1 MDEKGQADQKRSHA
15 ADAAVLGFYYQA
27 LFALVTLVA
36 QTTDDAAVV
45 VERLDDVELT
55 VDGNTMLYQLKH
67 SISATPPP
75 VTLAS
80 RALWKTIKVW
90 IDALPVLTL
99 SETTLWLVA
108 VGGIPSDSPLNA
120 LLEMDLDRAELL
132 KAMQE
137 EAQRV
142 VDERAAA
149 RKAGKK
155 LPHEDRAPGCEAF
168 LALVA
173 TDQQNLLRRI
183 CVQQNSPTI
192 DQIEGKVATYLTLLP
207 EEHRMPVA
215 RRLVE
220 WWDRQV
226 MYSLCGARDRVLT
239 RVELQQQVTSLISD
253 IEEARL
259 VPDFMTALPPK
270 DYQPDGMLTRQLQL
284 VDGRESDL
292 TIAIREEWRARE
304 QRSRWL
310 NANPGMASTINDYDL
325 VLQEKWSDRHVQMAE
340 DCSEL
345 EDKEKRGSGLKL
357 LRWVHQEAPSS
368 VPPFSEGW
376 SGHYYVSGSYQ
387 VLAIDLKVGWHPN
400 YRDLLKDG
408 E

>member
-1 MDEKGQADQKRSHA
+1 MDNGGQTDQKTSHA

-45 VERLDDVELT
+45 VERLDDVELK
-55 VDGNTMLYQLKH
+55 VDGNTLLYQLKH
-67 SISATPPP
+67 SMSSTPPP
-75 VTLAS
+75 ITLAS

-90 IDALPVLTL
+90 IDALPILTL

-108 VGGIPSDSPLNA
+108 VGGIPNDSPLNA
-120 LLEMDLDRAELL
+120 LLTMGLDRAELL

-142 VDERAAA
+142 IGERAAA
-149 RKAGKK
+149 KKAGKK
-155 LPHEDRAPGCEAF
+155 LPHEDRTAGCEAF
-168 LALVA
+168 LSLSE
-173 TDQQNLLRRI
+173 TTQQNLLRRI
-183 CVQQNSPTI
+183 HLQPNSPTI
-192 DQIEGKVATYLTLLP
+192 DQIEGKVAAHLTLLP
-207 EEHRMPVA
+207 QEHRLPVA
-215 RRLVE
+215 KRLVE

-239 RVELQQQVTSLISD
+239 RVELQQQVTSLIGD

-259 VPDFMTALPPK
+259 IPDFMTALPPQ
-270 DYQPDGMLTRQLQL
+270 DYQPDGMLTRQIQL

-325 VLQEKWSDRHVQMAE
+325 ILQEKWSDRHVQMAE
-340 DCSEL
+340 DCSDL
-345 EDKEKRGSGLKL
+345 EDKGKRVSGLAL
-357 LRWVHQEAPSS
+357 LRWAHQEAPRF
-368 VPPFSEGW
+368 VPPLSEGW

-387 VLAIDLKVGWHPN
+387 VLAIDLKVGWHPE

>member
-1 MDEKGQADQKRSHA
+1 MGVDGHGGQNGTHTAE
-15 ADAAVLGFYYQA
+15 AAVLGFYYQA
-27 LFALVTLVA
+27 LFALVTLIA

-45 VERLDDVELT
+45 VERLDDVELN
-55 VDGNTMLYQLKH
+55 VNGNTMLYQLKH
-67 SISATPPP
+67 SISETPPP

-90 IDALPVLTL
+90 VDTLPVLTL

-108 VGGIPSDSPLNA
+108 VGKIPADSPLVA
-120 LLEMDLDRAELL
+120 LLEVDSDRTELL
-132 KAMQE
+132 KAMQQ

-149 RKAGKK
+149 KQAGKK
-155 LPHEDRAPGCEAF
+155 LPHEDRTAGCEAF
-168 LALVA
+168 LALGT

-183 CVQQNSPTI
+183 RVQHDSPTI
-192 DQIEGKVATYLTLLP
+192 DKIEGIVASHLTLLP
-207 EEHRMPVA
+207 VEHRVPVA

-226 MYSLCGARDRVLT
+226 MYSLCGQRDRVLT
-239 RVELQQQVTSLISD
+239 RVELQHQITSFIGD

-259 VPDFMTALPPK
+259 VPDFMTATPPE
-270 DYQPDGMLTRQLQL
+270 DYQPDGMLTRQIQL
-284 VDGRESDL
+284 VDGGKSDL
-292 TIAIREEWRARE
+292 TVAIREEWRARE

-310 NANPGMASTINDYDL
+310 NANPAMASTINDYDIQ
-325 VLQEKWSDRHVQMAE
+325 LQEKWSDRHMQMTE
-340 DCSEL
+340 QCSAL
-345 EDKEKRGSGLKL
+345 EDKAKRESGLKL
-357 LRWVHQEAPSS
+357 LRWAHQDAPGA
-368 VPPFSEGW
+368 VPPLTQGW

-387 VLAIDLKVGWHPN
+387 VLAIDLKVGWHPD
-400 YRDLLKDG
+400 YRDLLKED